1 MGYAIN
7 SGLAASVSAAGSSLN
22 HFPGKKRNNI
32 NSSSK
37 TRQTL
42 VVAGDGGI
50 QMSINELATMKDHN
64 VKNVVV
70 VVICNGRL
78 GRVQNEVWGPGMT
91 ADGCNIGSP
100 NYVDLFKA
108 YGYPNGMV
116 ISTCNADDILGT
128 IKSCYESAATNGCC
142 VIEVRQD
149 PHVHPVMFKLSLPDT
164 LNTTP
169 LRAEDSH
176 HVLPSLNVEYWKSER
191 PRILEWLSSLK
202 QVEKSKP
209 YWFNRGDIFTISP
222 SEVAQTLLDSFS
234 IASEGE
240 TTPKLFQT
248 AKDSQVFDAQFQA
261 SILVAMTAKSL
272 LEEVVSKGMSNG
284 HPLMLQFLAC
294 PPNFNFAL
302 HSHASVELDI
312 PLIGELWERYLHGV
326 RMNPTLLSRTS
337 PLVVIDEG
345 RMLYNPPSEIDVKTE
360 SVVLTNKVYEQVS
373 SLGKTEKFV
382 DQVNL
387 EGSVIYNEI
396 GSIHQTYTKDK
407 GCLILALWCGA
418 HANIDQKKC
427 CCTGIDGSEGLFLP

>member
-7 SGLAASVSAAGSSLN
+7 SGLAASVSAASSSLN
-22 HFPGKKRNNI
+22 HFPGKKRNNNNFI
-32 NSSSK
+32 SK

-64 VKNVVV
+64 VKNVLV

-78 GRVQNEVWGPGMT
+78 GRVQNEVWGPGMS
-91 ADGCNIGSP
+91 ADGCTIGSP
-100 NYVDLFKA
+100 NYSDLFKA

-116 ISTCNADDILGT
+116 ISTCNTNDILGT
-128 IKSCYESAATNGCC
+128 IKLCYESASTNGCC

-149 PHVHPVMFKLSLPDT
+149 PLVHPVMFKLSLPES
-164 LNTTP
+164 LNTAP
-169 LRAEDSH
+169 LRTEDSH
-176 HVLPSLNVEYWKSER
+176 HVLPSLNVRLRER
-191 PRILEWLSSLK
+191 PRILDWLSSLK

-209 YWFNRGDIFTISP
+209 YWFNHGDIFTTSP

-234 IASEGE
+234 IAPEGE
-240 TTPKLFQT
+240 AAPTLFQT
-248 AKDSQVFDAQFQA
+248 ANESQVFDDQFQA

-312 PLIGELWERYLHGV
+312 PLIGELWEKYLHGV
-326 RMNPTLLSRTS
+326 TMNPTLLARTS
-337 PLVVIDEG
+337 PLVVNDED
-345 RMLYNPPSEIDVKTE
+345 RMLYNPPSEIEIKSE
-360 SVVLTNKVYEQVS
+360 SLALTNKVYEQVS
-373 SLGKTEKFV
+373 SLGKAGKFV
-382 DQVNL
+382 DQVNF

-396 GSIHQTYTKDK
+396 GSIHQTYTKDQ

-427 CCTGIDGSEGLFLP
+427 CCTGIDGSAGLFLP